1 MLQELWLRSNIALES
16 QTTNKN
22 TNQRHSPFEAS
33 PGCSKQKK
41 KQSPPVKFTRGK
53 TRPKSWGS
61 LTGTSKSNALRLKH
75 APRCPNQCHLDQ
87 LFAKINTTSTLNF
100 LLWFAFVFKHIAEVG
115 MDQKLSPSEKN
126 NFRNPNYVVEIC
138 HSLSTKASW
147 PLPVLLRCLRRS
159 ERACA

>member
-1 MLQELWLRSNIALES
+1 MRWGIRQLE
-16 QTTNKN
+16 T
-22 TNQRHSPFEAS
+22 
-33 PGCSKQKK
+33 K
-41 KQSPPVKFTRGK
+41 KQNNHHRWSSTRGK
-53 TRPKSWGS
+53 TRPRSWGS

-87 LFAKINTTSTLNF
+87 PAKMNKKHPHWIFYYDLLLLSRAVCFSSNILRSRHGTKTLSK
-100 LLWFAFVFKHIAEVG
+100 W
-115 MDQKLSPSEKN
+115 KN

-159 ERACA
+159 ERACAWIHANH